1 MNTLPDYWVENRTV
15 GARVGPEVS
24 KDLAGVWSR
33 QGMMVVQ
40 AGDNGGSGQRE
51 QWGRMDLGNVLKS
64 GRTG

>member
-24 KDLAGVWSR
+24 KDLVGVWSR

-40 AGDNGGSGQRE
+40 ARENSGE
-51 QWGRMDLGNVLKS
+51 EWI
-64 GRTG
+64 